1 LLGKLFGRKAEA
13 QDDSVVVIGM
23 GRFGKSVATS
33 LAQLGHEVLGIDENA
48 ELVQEMSGTLTHM
61 VQANSTSVETL
72 RQLNIGNFAHAVVA
86 IGSDLEA
93 SILSVL
99 ALSELGVPDIWAKAV
114 NERHGRILQ
123 RTGAHH
129 VIQPE
134 KLMGERVA
142 HLVTSKLMEYI
153 TFDDDFAIAQAHA
166 PQDSIDKTLQESAL
180 RQRYNVTV
188 VGIKR
193 PGEDFTYGQPDTM
206 VRHGDVM
213 IIAGKIHD
221 VEAFAGKS

>member
-1 LLGKLFGRKAEA
+1 MLGKLFGRKAET

-213 IIAGKIHD
+213 IIAGKIRD

>member
-1 LLGKLFGRKAEA
+1 MLGKLFGRKAET

-193 PGEDFTYGQPDTM
+193 PGEDFTYGQPDTL

-213 IIAGKIHD
+213 IIAGKIRD

>member
-1 LLGKLFGRKAEA
+1 LLGKLFGRKAET

-213 IIAGKIHD
+213 IIAGKIRD

>member
-1 LLGKLFGRKAEA
+1 MLGKLFGRKAESR
-13 QDDSVVVIGM
+13 DDSVVVIGM

-72 RQLNIGNFAHAVVA
+72 RQLNVGNFTHAVVA

-99 ALSELGVPDIWAKAV
+99 ALSELGVPDIWAKAI

-193 PGEDFTYGQPDTM
+193 PGEDFTYGQPETM

-213 IIAGKIHD
+213 IIAGKIRD

>member
-1 LLGKLFGRKAEA
+1 MLGNLFGRQSES

-72 RQLNIGNFAHAVVA
+72 RQLNVGNFAHAVVA

>member
-72 RQLNIGNFAHAVVA
+72 RQLNVGNFTHAVVA

-99 ALSELGVPDIWAKAV
+99 ALSELGVPDIWAKAI

-193 PGEDFTYGQPDTM
+193 PGEDFTYGQPETM

>member
-1 LLGKLFGRKAEA
+1 LLGKLFGRKAESR
-13 QDDSVVVIGM
+13 DDSVVVIGM

-72 RQLNIGNFAHAVVA
+72 RQLNVGNFTHAVVA

-99 ALSELGVPDIWAKAV
+99 ALSELGVPDIWAKAI

-193 PGEDFTYGQPDTM
+193 PGEDFTYGQPETM

>member
-1 LLGKLFGRKAEA
+1 MLGNLFGRQSES

-72 RQLNIGNFAHAVVA
+72 RQLNVGNFAHAVVA
-86 IGSDLEA
+86 IGSNLEA

-166 PQDSIDKTLQESAL
+166 PQDSINKTLQESAL

>member
-1 LLGKLFGRKAEA
+1 
-13 QDDSVVVIGM
+13 
-23 GRFGKSVATS
+23 
-33 LAQLGHEVLGIDENA
+33 
-48 ELVQEMSGTLTHM
+48 
-61 VQANSTSVETL
+61 
-72 RQLNIGNFAHAVVA
+72 
-86 IGSDLEA
+86 
-93 SILSVL
+93 
-99 ALSELGVPDIWAKAV
+99 
-114 NERHGRILQ
+114 
-123 RTGAHH
+123 
-129 VIQPE
+129 
-134 KLMGERVA
+134 MGERVA

-193 PGEDFTYGQPDTM
+193 PGEDFTYGQPETM